1 MTVTTAQE
9 TIHAAPA
16 VGPQAA
22 SGPLPRPACTLLPT
36 TVIGSWAV
44 PDWLERAKTGAHHG
58 SVSRSQLADMHDM
71 AVKAALKDQEVAGID
86 IVSDGELR
94 RDNDIDYLLARVP
107 GVEVRDAVKSFSVD
121 YLDLHLPTPIPEP
134 GPGPLGL
141 VPDLRFTLAHTDRPV
156 RFSVTGPFSLSRRLR
171 CGGAAYAER
180 ADLVRGLARVL
191 NAEARALAAAGA
203 QLLQID
209 EPLLA
214 GHPEDVGL
222 AVEAVNIVTE
232 DVPVTWALHV
242 CYGNRYARPLWEG
255 HYDFLFPAV
264 LDAAVDQ
271 LLLEFARKG
280 DEDLHLIE
288 RHRWDRVLGVGVLDV
303 KTPDV
308 ESVDIIE
315 KRIERA
321 LQVVP
326 ADRLVITPDC
336 GLRHVPADAA
346 RAKLRAMTSAAA
358 AVRDRIQKENP

>member
-1 MTVTTAQE
+1 MTVLTAPR
-9 TIHAAPA
+9 AAEEPNPGTGA
-16 VGPQAA
+16 TPEAT
-22 SGPLPRPACTLLPT
+22 RMLLPT
-36 TVIGSWAV
+36 TVIGSWSV
-44 PDWLERAKTGAHHG
+44 PDWLERAKTGVHHG
-58 SVSRSQLADMHDM
+58 GVSRSQLAEMHDM
-71 AVKAALKDQEVAGID
+71 AVKAVLKDQEVAGID

-94 RDNDIDYLLARVP
+94 RDNDIDHLLARVP
-107 GVEVRDAVKSFSVD
+107 GVAVRDAAKAFYFD
-121 YLDLHLPTPIPEP
+121 YLDLQLTRPIPESS
-134 GPGPLGL
+134 PGPLGL
-141 VPDLRFTLAHTDRPV
+141 VPDLEFTLAHTDRPV

-171 CGGAAYAER
+171 CDPGVYSER
-180 ADLVRGLARVL
+180 ADLVRAIARVL
-191 NAEARALAAAGA
+191 NAEAHALAEAGA

-214 GHPEDVGL
+214 GHPEDVAL
-222 AVEAVNIVTE
+222 AVEAVNIVTQG
-232 DVPVTWALHV
+232 VPVTWALHV

-280 DEDLHLIE
+280 DEDLQLIE

-308 ESVDIIE
+308 EPVDVIE

-358 AVRDRIQKENP
+358 AVRDRILKENP